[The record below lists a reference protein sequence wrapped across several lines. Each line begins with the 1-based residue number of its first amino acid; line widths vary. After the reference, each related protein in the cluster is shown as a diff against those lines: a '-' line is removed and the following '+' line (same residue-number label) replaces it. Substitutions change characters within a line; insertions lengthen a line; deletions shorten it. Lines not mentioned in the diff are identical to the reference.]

1 MKYEPGDKII
11 VLHTDEEGKVLEIIN
26 EQMVMI
32 EVKGV
37 KFPAYLD
44 QIDFPYFKM
53 FTQQRQAEKKK
64 IFIDNVKPEKAIL
77 KKGGQDA
84 KTKAGEEKGIF
95 ISFLPVFDKDIF
107 DDDVVEKFRVYLLN
121 QTNTQFN
128 FIYAIYFN
136 GINSFELN
144 NTILPQQDFYL
155 HDVAF
160 DDLSDNPKFN
170 FEFSLATPDKK
181 KATHYETSLKIKAK
195 QLFKKIEEIQQNNQP
210 TFSYMLFDKYPDKVE
225 EEKVDLSKLGTAGFR
240 LYGASKIREHLPP
253 ARTVVDLHIEKITDS
268 WKHLSNFEI
277 LTLQL
282 KEFEKFYDLAI
293 AHYQSSLTII
303 HGVGEGK
310 LKDEIH
316 AILRTKKEVKSYIN
330 QYTGAYGYGA
340 TEIYFGY

>member
-53 FTQQRQAEKKK
+53 FTEKRKAEKKK
-64 IFIDNVKPEKAIL
+64 IFIDNVKPEKQNI
-77 KKGGQDA
+77 
-84 KTKAGEEKGIF
+84 KTKAAAENGVF

-107 DDDVVEKFRVYLLN
+107 EDDVVEKFKIYLLN
-121 QTNTQFN
+121 QTNTPFN
-128 FIYAIYFN
+128 FIYTLYFN
-136 GINSFELN
+136 GENNFELN
-144 NTILPQQDFYL
+144 NTILPQQHFYL

-160 DDLSDNPKFN
+160 DDLSDNPRFN
-170 FEFSLATPDKK
+170 VEFSLAVPDKK
-181 KATHYETSLKIKAK
+181 KAPHYETSLKIKAK
-195 QLFKKIEEIQQNNQP
+195 QLFKKIEEVQKNNQP
-210 TFSYMLFDKYPDKVE
+210 AFSYLLFDTYPDRVE
-225 EEKVDLSKLGTAGFR
+225 EERVDLRKLGNAGFR
-240 LYGASKIREHLPP
+240 VYEASRIKEHLPP
-253 ARTVVDLHIEKITDS
+253 ARTVVDLHIEKITDNR
-268 WKHLSNFEI
+268 KHLSSLEI
-277 LTLQL
+277 LSLQL
-282 KEFEKFYDLAI
+282 KEFEKFYDLAV
-293 AHYQSSLTII
+293 AHYQPSLTII

-316 AILRTKKEVKSYIN
+316 SILRAKKEVKSFVN
-330 QYTGAYGYGA
+330 QYTAAYGYGA